1 MNDKIDLLM
10 EETGCDRGE
19 AELALEMCGYEVEEA
34 VRQIPRLLRDICA
47 LKGKFLLPTKNQH
60 GLVLVI
66 LNLKSRKVLRAR
78 AVMSFD
84 PAVCAISLD
93 EDWFAF
99 EKHLY
104 GCRLWDGSL
113 PAESLEVE
121 QHLTAHFRAAP
132 PEIFAHLREAPSEAA
147 GGELAVPLRAL
158 FRDPGLSVRLKKDI
172 LDLGQFQSLR
182 KAPVPAARRGKP
194 AAHAAPAE
202 DLLVLKIALE
212 EDPEGV
218 PASELHAGDM
228 VSARIVD
235 GRDIAKYLARLFG
248 GLTASGPVPIEAPV
262 EAIESGPDGVLL
274 RARFAVGVAGDGLV
288 PADRR
293 LKATR
298 GAAQGQGDGSWW
310 RRFFKG
316 LTPGDRRSNAGTRGR
331 GRPMGR

>member
-1 MNDKIDLLM
+1 MKDKIELLM

-47 LKGKFLLPTKNQH
+47 LKGKFLLAAKNQH
-60 GLVLVI
+60 GLVLAI
-66 LNLKSRKVLRAR
+66 LNLKTRKVLRAR

-84 PAVCAISLD
+84 PAVCSVSLE

-104 GCRLWDGSL
+104 GCRLRDGSL
-113 PAESLEVE
+113 PTESLEVE
-121 QHLTAHFRAAP
+121 QHLTAHFRAAS
-132 PEIFAHLREAPSEAA
+132 PETFDFLRGASSEAA
-147 GGELAVPLRAL
+147 AEELSPPLRAL
-158 FRDPGLSVRLKKDI
+158 FRDPGLSLRVRKDI

-182 KAPVPAARRGKP
+182 KAPAPTARRDKP
-194 AAHAAPAE
+194 APRAALAE

-212 EDPEGV
+212 EDPDGV

-228 VSARIVD
+228 VQARIVD

-262 EAIESGPDGVLL
+262 EAI
-274 RARFAVGVAGDGLV
+274 
-288 PADRR
+288 
-293 LKATR
+293 
-298 GAAQGQGDGSWW
+298 
-310 RRFFKG
+310 
-316 LTPGDRRSNAGTRGR
+316 
-331 GRPMGR
+331 

>member
-1 MNDKIDLLM
+1 MKEKIELLM

-34 VRQIPRLLRDICA
+34 VRRIPRLLRDICA
-47 LKGKFLLPTKNQH
+47 LKGKFLLPSKNQH

-66 LNLKSRKVLRAR
+66 LNLKTRNVLRAR
-78 AVMSFD
+78 AVMSYD
-84 PAVCAISLD
+84 PAVCAVGLD
-93 EDWFAF
+93 EEWFAF

-121 QHLTAHFRAAP
+121 QHLAAHFRAAP
-132 PEIFAHLREAPSEAA
+132 PETFERLREASSEVASK
-147 GGELAVPLRAL
+147 ELAEPLRSL
-158 FRDPGLSVRLKKDI
+158 FGEGGLSVRLKKDI

-182 KAPVPAARRGKP
+182 KAPTPTARRDKP
-194 AAHAAPAE
+194 TPPVEPAE

-212 EDPEGV
+212 EDLEGV
-218 PASELHAGDM
+218 PAPELRAGDL
-228 VSARIVD
+228 VFARIVD

-262 EAIESGPDGVLL
+262 EAVESVSDGVLV
-274 RARFAVGVAGDGLV
+274 RVRFAVGVAGDVVV

-293 LKATR
+293 LKASR
-298 GAAQGQGDGSWW
+298 GGGRGDGSWW

-316 LTPGDRRSNAGTRGR
+316 
-331 GRPMGR
+331 

>member
-1 MNDKIDLLM
+1 MKDKIELLM
-10 EETGCDRGE
+10 EETGCERGE

-47 LKGKFLLPTKNQH
+47 LKGKFVHPSANQH
-60 GLVLVI
+60 GLALVV
-66 LNLKSRKVLRAR
+66 LNLKTRKVLRAR

-84 PAVCAISLD
+84 PAVCAIGLD

-113 PAESLEVE
+113 PSESLEIE
-121 QHLTAHFRAAP
+121 QRLTAHFRAAP
-132 PEIFAHLREAPSEAA
+132 PEVFDALRELDSEGAVETLAA
-147 GGELAVPLRAL
+147 PLRAY
-158 FRDPGLSVRLKKDI
+158 FRDPDLSLRLKKDI

-182 KAPVPAARRGKP
+182 KAPAPSARKDKP
-194 AAHAAPAE
+194 APRTPPPE

-218 PASELHAGDM
+218 AASELHAGDL

-235 GRDIAKYLARLFG
+235 GRDIAQYLARLFG
-248 GLTASGPVPIEAPV
+248 GLTAQGPVPIEAPV
-262 EAIESGPDGVLL
+262 EAIESVEGGVLV
-274 RARFAVGVAGDGLV
+274 RARFAVGVAGDGVV

-293 LKATR
+293 LRALR
-298 GAAQGQGDGSWW
+298 GAAHGRGDGSWW

-316 LTPGDRRSNAGTRGR
+316 
-331 GRPMGR
+331 